1 LVLIDDAT
9 GLCERM
15 AKILATRIGA
25 SPAGQIFNRAYSVG
39 GGAHRLAS

>member
-1 LVLIDDAT
+1 LVFIDDAAA
-9 GLCERM
+9 LRERVTEIGT
-15 AKILATRIGA
+15 ARIGA